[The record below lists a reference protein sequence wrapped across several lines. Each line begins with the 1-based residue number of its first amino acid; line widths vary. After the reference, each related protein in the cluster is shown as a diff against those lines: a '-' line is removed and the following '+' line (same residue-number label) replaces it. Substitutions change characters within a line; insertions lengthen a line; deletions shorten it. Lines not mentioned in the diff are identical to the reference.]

1 MMLAYL
7 NSSAKLVDDG
17 ILPCHEI
24 ALLDMMAGI
33 GHEAQ
38 IEREVVDAG
47 YLHRQQLLGLEE
59 VVEVG
64 LRGYEVD
71 VAAVWIYRTEVFLP
85 LLVAHVHRALI
96 GEEHGVAAVTG
107 RHYAVEHVYA
117 ALDGFEDVLRGSYA
131 HQISRLVFRQDF
143 VHYFYHLIHHL
154 GRLSYG
160 KSADGISVGSLVGN
174 VFGCFAAQ
182 VREGAA
188 LNDREE
194 TLLIAVEGLGF
205 VEPLDAAV

>member
-1 MMLAYL
+1 M
-7 NSSAKLVDDG
+7 
-17 ILPCHEI
+17 
-24 ALLDMMAGI
+24 
-33 GHEAQ
+33 
-38 IEREVVDAG
+38 
-47 YLHRQQLLGLEE
+47 
-59 VVEVG
+59 
-64 LRGYEVD
+64 
-71 VAAVWIYRTEVFLP
+71 
-85 LLVAHVHRALI
+85 
-96 GEEHGVAAVTG
+96 
-107 RHYAVEHVYA
+107 
-117 ALDGFEDVLRGSYA
+117 GSYA

-194 TLLIAVEGLGF
+194 TLLIAVEGLCF

>member
-59 VVEVG
+59 VVEVAFVVTRSMSQPSGSIG
-64 LRGYEVD
+64 LKSFSH
-71 VAAVWIYRTEVFLP
+71 FL
-85 LLVAHVHRALI
+85 
-96 GEEHGVAAVTG
+96 
-107 RHYAVEHVYA
+107 
-117 ALDGFEDVLRGSYA
+117 LRMF
-131 HQISRLVFRQDF
+131 IV
-143 VHYFYHLIHHL
+143 
-154 GRLSYG
+154 
-160 KSADGISVGSLVGN
+160 
-174 VFGCFAAQ
+174 
-182 VREGAA
+182 
-188 LNDREE
+188 
-194 TLLIAVEGLGF
+194 
-205 VEPLDAAV
+205 P

>member
-64 LRGYEVD
+64 LRGYKVD

-85 LLVAHVHRALI
+85 LLVAHVHRARR
-96 GEEHGVAAVTG
+96 
-107 RHYAVEHVYA
+107 RHVR
-117 ALDGFEDVLRGSYA
+117 LRN
-131 HQISRLVFRQDF
+131 
-143 VHYFYHLIHHL
+143 
-154 GRLSYG
+154 
-160 KSADGISVGSLVGN
+160 ADKKR
-174 VFGCFAAQ
+174 A
-182 VREGAA
+182 
-188 LNDREE
+188 
-194 TLLIAVEGLGF
+194 
-205 VEPLDAAV
+205 